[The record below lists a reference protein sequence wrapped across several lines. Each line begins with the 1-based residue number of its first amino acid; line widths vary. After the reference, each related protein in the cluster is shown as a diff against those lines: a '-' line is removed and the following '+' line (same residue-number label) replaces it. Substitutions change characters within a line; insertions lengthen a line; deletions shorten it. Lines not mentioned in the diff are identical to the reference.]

1 VIEPGVI
8 EPRGEGVRML
18 GRSLEGGWLPAVRLL
33 VMRLLVMRLLV
44 MAVCCGAWPIER
56 RWAGGTEPSG
66 LAPAAEES
74 LAAEPPAGE
83 SAAGE
88 PRRWLGEAVTGA
100 PFGVARLELA
110 GGIAADLVPMRLQLE
125 ADDGRLFYPVI
136 DFPERLPAVSEEP
149 RAQRQIGRGGL
160 IDRLQGAVQAA
171 QQRLNPDRGVRIQFL
186 FTGDEPLEV
195 RIRGDL
201 SARVQLTPAATD
213 AAVQRRV
220 LDGWWQAYVRL
231 AMEVAEAKDV
241 PPLIETY
248 LVANLAKRLAL
259 NLPDLRP
266 KPAGGLTL
274 QPLIDPLS
282 SLSLLLDPT
291 PMRRELLLAQL
302 QLPPPIDR
310 GAVALPPAP
319 QWIDFPA
326 PPVPDSLPIEPMARQ
341 VPPECFYVRFGSF
354 ANFLWFQSLGDQQGA
369 DLTGALTLQGLDY
382 QIADRVERLL
392 STRLNLIAKLFGDAV
407 VADMALIGNDLYLQD
422 GPALGVLFEAK
433 VPGLL
438 QSSLRQERRQAANRL
453 ASDGGRLENLKIGE
467 QTVELLSTAD
477 QRVRSFM
484 VDRGRFVL
492 ITSSRRLAERFI
504 EVSGGEQ
511 PSLADDSGFAYA
523 RLLCPLQNDYS
534 LLAYFSAPFF
544 RQLLGPAYQI
554 ELRRRLQAVAAVE
567 VVELASL
574 VARHEGEPS
583 GTVEDLVRGGYLPGW
598 FQTRPDG
605 SHTQWDGRRWLD
617 SVRGARGSMVPI
629 CDVAPTEV
637 WASEAEWYS
646 QQSERY
652 RAQWQQTDPL
662 LIGIRRY
669 DSPLPEPDVE
679 RLAIEAYVAPF
690 VQSNYGW
697 LRDLLG
703 PPTHQQ
709 IRLPESDVVNVQAFL
724 AAPRQL
730 TRGQRQDHFLFVGL
744 KDMAPPSHLEAKGLI
759 EILRLLRATPAYLG
773 AWPYPGILDRLP
785 LGLGGGPPDAL
796 GFSRLL
802 IGLWRWQGG
811 GFSLL
816 SFDRGILEQTIV
828 DLQAVPADD
837 PAQVRLQVNPL
848 AGTKLEAGIS
858 QFWYRRATA
867 ASLANLKLLDA
878 LDQQLGVAGPEAL
891 AVAEELMDA
900 RLRCPVGGA
909 YRYDA
914 QSRSWQSS
922 LGRLEGGGQRPVPA
936 DYRAPWLEWLRGG
949 RVHLTQL
956 SDRLILTGQLDV
968 KPPEVAAVREVPV
981 PEEPPLPSMPFDIFK
996 LPFGRRPAEPAG
1008 ESPPAAVDP
1017 QR

>member
-1 VIEPGVI
+1 MGRPVT
-8 EPRGEGVRML
+8 GE
-18 GRSLEGGWLPAVRLL
+18 WAVRFAAAARRAVAFGL
-33 VMRLLVMRLLV
+33 VTFL
-44 MAVCCGAWPIER
+44 CCAPWLSGPS
-56 RWAGGTEPSG
+56 WAGGPEPS
-66 LAPAAEES
+66 PH
-74 LAAEPPAGE
+74 EP
-83 SAAGE
+83 SAAQ
-88 PRRWLGEAVTGA
+88 PAVADSARWLGEAVTGA

-110 GGIAADLVPMRLQLE
+110 GGIASDSVPVRLQVE
-125 ADDGRLFYPVI
+125 AADGRLFYPVV
-136 DFPERLPAVSEEP
+136 DFPERPPALPEEP
-149 RAQRQIGRGGL
+149 RPQRQIGRGGL
-160 IDRLQGAVQAA
+160 VDRLQGAVQAA

-186 FTGDEPLEV
+186 FTGDQPLDV

-201 SARVQLTPAATD
+201 SGRVELTPAATD
-213 AAVQRRV
+213 DAGQRRV
-220 LDGWWQAYVRL
+220 LGGWWKAYVGQ

-248 LVANLAKRLAL
+248 LVANLGKRLAL
-259 NLPDLRP
+259 NLPDMRS
-266 KPAGGLTL
+266 KPTTGLTL

-291 PMRRELLLAQL
+291 PMRRQLLLEQM
-302 QLPPPIDR
+302 QLPPPIER
-310 GAVALPPAP
+310 GAVGLPPVP

-326 PPVPDSLPIEPMARQ
+326 PPVPESLPIEPMASQ

-382 QIADRVERLL
+382 QITERVERLL

-422 GPALGVLFEAK
+422 GPAIGVLFEAK
-433 VPGLL
+433 VPGIL
-438 QSSLRQERRQAANRL
+438 QSSLRQERRQAAGRL
-453 ASDGGRLENLKIGE
+453 ASEGARLETLTIG
-467 QTVELLSTAD
+467 QQRVELLSTPD
-477 QRVRSFM
+477 HRVRSFM

-492 ITSSRRLAERFI
+492 ITSSRRMAERFI
-504 EVSGGEQ
+504 EVSAGEQ

-554 ELRRRLQAVAAVE
+554 ELRRRLQAVACLE
-567 VVELASL
+567 MVELASL
-574 VARHEGEPS
+574 VARHEGEPAE
-583 GTVEDLVRGGYLPGW
+583 TVEDLQRGGYLPVW

-605 SHTQWDGRRWLD
+605 SRTQWDGQRWRD
-617 SVRGARGSMVPI
+617 SVRGARGSLVPI
-629 CDVAPTEV
+629 CDVVPTEV
-637 WASEAEWYS
+637 WPSEADWYS
-646 QQSERY
+646 QQSDRY

-669 DSPLPEPDVE
+669 DSPLPEPEVE
-679 RLAIEAYVAPF
+679 RLAIETYVAPF

-703 PPTHQQ
+703 PPNYQQ
-709 IRLPESDVVNVQAFL
+709 IRLPENDVVNVQAFV
-724 AAPRQL
+724 AGPRQRG
-730 TRGQRQDHFLFVGL
+730 RGQRQDHFLFVGL
-744 KDMAPPSHLEAKGLI
+744 KDMAPPDRLEAKGLI

-802 IGLWRWQGG
+802 IGVWRWQGG

-816 SFDRGILEQTIV
+816 SFDRGILEQTIEN
-828 DLQAVPADD
+828 LQAIPADD

-848 AGTKLEAGIS
+848 AGTELEAGIS
-858 QFWYRRATA
+858 QFWYRRAMA
-867 ASLANLKLLDA
+867 ASVGNLKLLDA
-878 LDQQLGVAGPEAL
+878 LDQQLGVSGPKAR

-900 RLRCPVGGA
+900 RLRCPVGGD

-914 QSRSWQSS
+914 RSRSWESS
-922 LGRLEGGGQRPVPA
+922 LVRLESGGRVQVPA

-949 RVHLTQL
+949 RLHLTQL

-968 KPPEVAAVREVPV
+968 KPPEVTATREVQL
-981 PEEPPLPSMPFDIFK
+981 PEEPPLPSMPFDIFR
-996 LPFGRRPAEPAG
+996 LPFGRRPAEPADSALP
-1008 ESPPAAVDP
+1008 EP
-1017 QR
+1017 